1 MKIKTK
7 AKDFVSGPPSQP
19 NAKLMIE
26 VKDFRL
32 RKLLNKRKSEMLK
45 IVSLVEVKGCQ
56 NIFASALFPI
66 ADHDVS
72 LNIIQDGS

>member
-7 AKDFVSGPPSQP
+7 AKDFVSGPPSQLIV
-19 NAKLMIE
+19 KLMIE

-56 NIFASALFPI
+56 NMT
-66 ADHDVS
+66 
-72 LNIIQDGS
+72 